1 MRVVWTICG
10 ISVWLIATAAL
21 PVRGDDAPQEESVS
35 ALARQMAARV
45 EGVRVF
51 TVDQT
56 SAREVR
62 MIDRP
67 VFRYSDQERFIDDA
81 TLWLWT
87 DRGRPVAL
95 QKEEAGHFQGK
106 PVWTVCFASFSA
118 GPVEA
123 RWPRDER
130 RMTTREPGC
139 EFRPI
144 PDGPAPADNAR
155 LAAQQVKQLARRFT
169 AAHRGTADGRVEARL
184 LPRPIYEYSA
194 PDEGITAGAIFGFAG
209 HGTNP
214 DGYILIEL
222 RKDTPQEPWVYGCAR
237 MTTAA
242 VEVSLD
248 GQPVWSCDEVP
259 PEPKYFDTW
268 TFFFEP
274 RGEEGPSP

>member
-1 MRVVWTICG
+1 MRSRWKCCW
-10 ISVWLIATAAL
+10 ISLWLSVMAIVPL
-21 PVRGDDAPQEESVS
+21 RGDDPPVEEGVS
-35 ALARQMAARV
+35 PLVRQMTTRL
-45 EGVRVF
+45 EGVQVF
-51 TVDQT
+51 VFDQT
-56 SAREVR
+56 VAREVR

-95 QKEEAGHFQGK
+95 QKEEAGNFQGK
-106 PVWTVCFASFSA
+106 PVWTVCFASFSS

-130 RMTTREPGC
+130 QMTTKEAGCDFRAIPNGPEP
-139 EFRPI
+139 
-144 PDGPAPADNAR
+144 AANAR
-155 LAAQQVKQLARRFT
+155 LAAQQLKQLARRFT
-169 AAHRGTADGRVEARL
+169 AAHRGEADGRVEARL

-194 PDEGITAGAIFGFAG
+194 PDDGISAGAIFGFAG

-222 RKDTPQEPWVYGCAR
+222 RKDSPQEPWVYGCAR

-274 RGEEGPSP
+274 RTAEVTP